1 MDRTRQ
7 KIKKDTEDLYNTI
20 NKLDLIDIYRTLHL
34 TIGEHTFLSRAH
46 GLFQTKGHVQA
57 IKQLGSSWRI
67 SYCFIPVK

>member
-46 GLFQTKGHVQA
+46 GLFQTKGHV
-57 IKQLGSSWRI
+57 
-67 SYCFIPVK
+67 